1 MSLDSILSRM
11 NHDQKKESKPVVI
24 KKSDIMDLL
33 QPEQYVG
40 EIVNL
45 AYEEAKIQIN
55 DAYRKKVG
63 GVPAQC
69 F

>member
-11 NHDQKKESKPVVI
+11 NHDHKKASKPVVV
-24 KKSDIMDLL
+24 KKANILDLV
-33 QPEQYVG
+33 QPDQYVG

-55 DAYRKKVG
+55 DAYRKK
-63 GVPAQC
+63 
-69 F
+69 